1 MWDRVAQHVPLLYI
15 PVITSGWDQRYSA
28 REQRRAII
36 YAGRTPAQFFCYVA
50 AARRWLD
57 RNAQRTHADKIVLL
71 YAWNEIGEGGA
82 ILPTKADGGAY
93 ALALQL
99 AFTSAIPPTC

>member
-1 MWDRVAQHVPLLYI
+1 MSLPDALTVARAASVPF
-15 PVITSGWDQRYSA
+15 V
-28 REQRRAII
+28 
-36 YAGRTPAQFFCYVA
+36 
-50 AARRWLD
+50 
-57 RNAQRTHADKIVLL
+57 VLL

-82 ILPTKADGGAY
+82 ILPTKGDGGAY